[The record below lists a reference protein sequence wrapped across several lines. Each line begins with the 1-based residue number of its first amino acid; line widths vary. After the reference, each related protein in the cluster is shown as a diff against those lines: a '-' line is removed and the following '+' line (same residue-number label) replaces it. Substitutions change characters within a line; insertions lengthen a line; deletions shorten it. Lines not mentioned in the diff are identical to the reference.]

1 LELNDKLTVVP
12 ENFSLDA
19 VRELFTTYGAVFL
32 PRFLPEHDISL
43 VTSHISELVRIQ
55 LELVSPAAT
64 RPSDYNYLV
73 DGILELAARDRNKV
87 GSVYDAAM
95 KMLSVRA
102 LGLTEPVQELVRHV
116 LSSNL
121 LAMSNNII
129 VRIDLKGEEE
139 RLFGWHQDYP
149 YSMVS
154 QHGAVVWTPLTP
166 VTADVGPVQVLPYS
180 HRNGIR
186 KLTIDHRRHLNIR
199 DDEYIDSLPPPVAFE
214 CVPGDVVLFNVL
226 SLHRSSP
233 NVSAIPRWSVTFR
246 YCDMTDE
253 HSLQRGWPTF
263 YTQGRHF
270 KDVYP
275 ELITEK

>member
-1 LELNDKLTVVP
+1 LKDKLTVAP
-12 ENFSLDA
+12 ENFSLDT

-32 PRFLPEHDISL
+32 PRFLPQNEISL
-43 VTSHISELVRIQ
+43 VTGHISELIKIQ
-55 LELVSPAAT
+55 LDLVSPATT
-64 RPSDYNYLV
+64 RPEDYNYLV
-73 DGILELAARDRNKV
+73 DGILELAVRDRKKV

-102 LGLTEPVQELVRHV
+102 MGLTPQIQELIRHV

-129 VRIDLKGEEE
+129 VRIDMKGEEE
-139 RLFGWHQDYP
+139 HLFGWHQDYP

-154 QHGAVVWTPLTP
+154 RHGAVIWTPLTP
-166 VTADVGPVQVLPYS
+166 VTADVGPVQVLPCS
-180 HRNGIR
+180 HKNGIR
-186 KLTIDHRRHLNIR
+186 KLTIGERRHLNIQ
-199 DDEYIDSLPPPVAFE
+199 DEEYINSLPPPVAFE

-233 NVSAIPRWSVTFR
+233 NVSAMPRWSVTFR
-246 YCDMTDE
+246 YCDMRDE

-275 ELITEK
+275 ELVTEN